1 MSNSD
6 SNSSVSS
13 GELLSSFMD
22 GEMDAK
28 AAEFFTRRLTQDE
41 QLQDNW
47 TSWHTVR
54 SCLRDEA
61 AGQDM
66 AMDLSSR
73 VMAALDGEAAPEVH
87 HSPWHQRFMKP
98 IASAAI
104 AATVAMTAIVG
115 VNQYR
120 AGQAADVITPAVPL
134 AATEGATNAAP
145 NLGPVTSSPS
155 VPLTVVPVSLENG
168 PARQANQDPLARA
181 RLEAYLL
188 RHYWQTDNQAQPLVP
203 LSVEATQAQTQ
214 DALTTAQ
221 NGTAETED
229 ASAKQE

>member
-47 TSWHTVR
+47 SSWHTVR

-61 AGQDM
+61 AGQDLS
-66 AMDLSSR
+66 MDLSSR
-73 VMAALDGEAAPEVH
+73 VMAALDEDAAPEMVA
-87 HSPWHQRFMKP
+87 SPWHQRFMKP

-120 AGQAADVITPAVPL
+120 AGQPADVVAPAGAL
-134 AATEGATNAAP
+134 AAVETAAP
-145 NLGPVTSSPS
+145 STNLGPVTSSPS